1 MTTATES
8 EQAADDNLKARFAML
23 VRLEAIA
30 GKQAELENI
39 LRASPPVVMQE
50 AAKTVWFGQRFG
62 PTTFA
67 IFDAFADEAGRQ
79 EHLAGRVAKAL
90 KMRADD
96 LLSEPPFIVEVDV
109 LAAKLP
115 VAEVNLCPAR

>member
-1 MTTATES
+1 MTTAPES
-8 EQAADDNLKARFAML
+8 EQAADPNLKARVALF

-30 GKQAELENI
+30 GKEAELENF
-39 LRASPPVVMQE
+39 LRASLPVVMHE
-50 AAKTVWFGQRFG
+50 AATTVWFALRFG

-79 EHLAGRVAKAL
+79 EHLAGRVAKSL

-96 LLSEPPFIVEVDV
+96 LLSEPPVIVEVDV

-115 VAEVNLCPAR
+115 VAEVNLCPGR